1 MTRIRVLPPEV
12 AGKIAA
18 GEVVERPASVVKE
31 LVENA
36 LDAGAGDIRVE
47 LQDGGKRLVRVLDN
61 GSGMG
66 QEDAVLCFRRHATS
80 KIASE
85 EDLGRI
91 QSLGFRG
98 EALASIAAVSRLT
111 LKTSDGATERGTQVV
126 REGEKLVSVSDA
138 AFPRGTS
145 VEVRDLF
152 FNLPARRKFLRSDR
166 SELTLIV
173 KYLTTAALAY
183 PAVRFVL
190 QHGGRE
196 VLNAPPVAGL
206 RERVFQLYSKSVLDG
221 LLELDY
227 AEGEGRVS
235 GLASRPLAGRPDR
248 THQLLFVNLRPVRD
262 RILQAALNQAY
273 LGRLEK
279 GRSPEAFLFLA
290 VPFAEVDVNVHPAK
304 AEVRF
309 ADAQA
314 VFRMVLRAVEVAMV
328 REMGVKTV
336 YPSATAPAAGPR
348 VEEEQKSLGLAS
360 GDRVE
365 AVETGRRVEL
375 LLPGVKEP
383 GPTAGPQPLGQY
395 LNMYIVAAAAEGL
408 LVIDQH
414 NAHERVLY
422 EKYLEIDR
430 ARTWPR
436 KTLLVPVVIDLSPAQ
451 TASFEENAGLLDELG
466 FGAELMGGR
475 SLAIKEYPD
484 LFRTAEARDVF
495 LALLEEAGE
504 DRPADRRAK
513 FLATLACKTAIKAG
527 QPLTGEKM
535 AYLVEELF
543 RTSQPALCPHGRP
556 VVVRLERAQIE
567 KGLRRHET
575 P

>member
-47 LQDGGKRLVRVLDN
+47 LQAGGKRLVRVLDN
-61 GSGMG
+61 GLGMG

-85 EDLGRI
+85 EDLGCIR
-91 QSLGFRG
+91 SLGFRG

-111 LKTSDGATERGTQVV
+111 LKTSDGTTERGTQVV
-126 REGEKLVSVSDA
+126 REAEKLVSVSDV

-166 SELTLIV
+166 SELTLVV
-173 KYLTTAALAY
+173 KYLTNAALAY
-183 PAVRFVL
+183 PGVRLAL

-196 VLNAPPVAGL
+196 VLNVPPVASL
-206 RERVFQLYSKSVLDG
+206 RERVFQLYGKSVLDR

-227 AEGEGRVS
+227 EEEKGRVS
-235 GLASRPLAGRPDR
+235 GFASRPLAGRLDR
-248 THQLLFVNLRPVRD
+248 AHQLFFVNLRPVRD

-273 LGRLEK
+273 VGRLEK
-279 GRSPEAFLFLA
+279 DRSPEAYLFLT

-304 AEVRF
+304 SEVRF
-309 ADAQA
+309 ADAQD
-314 VFRMVLRAVEVAMV
+314 VFRLVLRAVEVALV

-336 YPSATAPAAGPR
+336 APAVAAAPVGPMVKEEQRPLDLPLGGVEGRVGGGPR
-348 VEEEQKSLGLAS
+348 PPSP
-360 GDRVE
+360 
-365 AVETGRRVEL
+365 T
-375 LLPGVKEP
+375 PGAAGAAP
-383 GPTAGPQPLGQY
+383 PSGPQTLGQY
-395 LNMYIVAAAAEGL
+395 LGMYIIAAAADGL

-414 NAHERVLY
+414 NAHERILY

-430 ARTWPR
+430 LRTWPR
-436 KTLLVPVVIDLSPAQ
+436 KMLLTPIVLDLSPSQA
-451 TASFEENAGLLDELG
+451 ASFEENAGLLDELG
-466 FGAELMGGR
+466 FGAEPMGGR
-475 SLAIKEYPD
+475 SLALKEYPD
-484 LFRTAEARDVF
+484 IFRTEEARDVF
-495 LALLEEAGE
+495 LALLEEAG
-504 DRPADRRAK
+504 DRRTAGRRERL
-513 FLATLACKTAIKAG
+513 LATLACKTAVKAG
-527 QPLTGEKM
+527 RPLSGEKM
-535 AYLVEELF
+535 GYLVEELF

-556 VVVRLERAQIE
+556 VVVRLERSQIE
-567 KGLRRHET
+567 KGLGRREN